1 MKLPSVPITTP
12 ITMIDL
18 TKVNLADFKIDY
30 TALIVD
36 NMSHSELT
44 SFALEMIH
52 DSLNNLDVEQIEEDF
67 IRVFGEEK
75 LQELISKNEF
85 VTNV

>member
-1 MKLPSVPITTP
+1 
-12 ITMIDL
+12 MIDL
-18 TKVNLADFKIDY
+18 TKVDLANFKIDY

-36 NMSHSELT
+36 NMSHSELI

-52 DSLNNLDVEQIEEDF
+52 DSLNNLDAEQMEEDI
-67 IRVFGEEK
+67 IRVYGEEK

-85 VTNV
+85 VTHA

>member
-1 MKLPSVPITTP
+1 
-12 ITMIDL
+12 MIDL

-52 DSLNNLDVEQIEEDF
+52 DSLNNLDAEQIEEDF

-85 VTNV
+85 VTHA

>member
-1 MKLPSVPITTP
+1 
-12 ITMIDL
+12 MIDL

-52 DSLNNLDVEQIEEDF
+52 DSLNNLDAEQIEEDV
-67 IRVFGEEK
+67 IRVFGEEI
-75 LQELISKNEF
+75 LQELISNNEF
-85 VTNV
+85 VTNA

>member
-1 MKLPSVPITTP
+1 
-12 ITMIDL
+12 MIDL

-52 DSLNNLDVEQIEEDF
+52 DSLNNLDVEQMEEDF

-85 VTNV
+85 VTHA

>member
-1 MKLPSVPITTP
+1 MLWQNNSLITFL
-12 ITMIDL
+12 TMIDL

-52 DSLNNLDVEQIEEDF
+52 DSLNNLDVEQMEEDF

-85 VTNV
+85 VTHA

>member
-1 MKLPSVPITTP
+1 MLWQNNSLITFL
-12 ITMIDL
+12 TMIDL
-18 TKVNLADFKIDY
+18 TKVDLANFKIDY

-52 DSLNNLDVEQIEEDF
+52 DSLNNLDEQQMEEDI

-75 LQELISKNEF
+75 LQELITNSTFSK
-85 VTNV
+85 TK

>member
-1 MKLPSVPITTP
+1 
-12 ITMIDL
+12 MIDL

-52 DSLNNLDVEQIEEDF
+52 DSLNNLDAEQIEEDVM
-67 IRVFGEEK
+67 RVFGEEI
-75 LQELISKNEF
+75 LQELISNNEF
-85 VTNV
+85 VTNA

>member
-18 TKVNLADFKIDY
+18 TKVDLANFKIDY

-36 NMSHSELT
+36 NMSHTELI
-44 SFALEMIH
+44 SFALEMIY
-52 DSLNNLDVEQIEEDF
+52 DSLNNLDAEQMEEDI

-85 VTNV
+85 VTHA

>member
-18 TKVNLADFKIDY
+18 TKVDLANFKIDY

-44 SFALEMIH
+44 SFALEMIR
-52 DSLNNLDVEQIEEDF
+52 DSLNNVDVEQIGEDF